1 VSRKRQHKYIKIP
14 LKRRA
19 YEKCAHIYGMW
30 QKENKQGDINYP
42 KMNTGKTGI
51 LTKMNTSENGIF
63 NVKIVVHLGNTNL
76 IKLFCIKIVQ

>member
-1 VSRKRQHKYIKIP
+1 
-14 LKRRA
+14 
-19 YEKCAHIYGMW
+19 
-30 QKENKQGDINYP
+30 
-42 KMNTGKTGI
+42 MNTGKTGI